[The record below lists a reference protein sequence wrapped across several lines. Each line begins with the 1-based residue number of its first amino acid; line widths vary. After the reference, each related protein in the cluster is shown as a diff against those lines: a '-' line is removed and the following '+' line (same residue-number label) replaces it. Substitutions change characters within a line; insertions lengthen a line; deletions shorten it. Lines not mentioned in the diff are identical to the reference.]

1 MSFLYCTTE
10 TLGPVFPEMISR
22 HTGEGRALSARDGAE
37 MTRACPFDVVTAKE
51 ASLPTTVLTLP
62 NKIINMDFLL

>member
-1 MSFLYCTTE
+1 
-10 TLGPVFPEMISR
+10 MISR

-62 NKIINMDFLL
+62 NKIIQMDFLL